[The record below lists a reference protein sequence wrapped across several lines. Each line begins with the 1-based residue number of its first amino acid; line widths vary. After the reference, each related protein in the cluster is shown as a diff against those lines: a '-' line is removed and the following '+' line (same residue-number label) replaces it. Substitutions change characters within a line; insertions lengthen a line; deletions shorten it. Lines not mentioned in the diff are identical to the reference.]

1 MLARAR
7 VSEVLMSRTPRSSH
21 ACIFFFFF
29 FLLFCATQVDGAA
42 DGAAFLL
49 PPLSPVRAQP
59 DAQYQSEALHEL
71 AAGIPGEAVCD

>member
-1 MLARAR
+1 MQARAR

-21 ACIFFFFF
+21 ACIFFFV
-29 FLLFCATQVDGAA
+29 TQVDGAA

-59 DAQYQSEALHEL
+59 DAQYQSEALH
-71 AAGIPGEAVCD
+71 

>member
-1 MLARAR
+1 MHVSEVIRKECMQVRQR

-29 FLLFCATQVDGAA
+29 VFFFVVTQVDGAA

-59 DAQYQSEALHEL
+59 DA
-71 AAGIPGEAVCD
+71 